1 MPFLSEQDL
10 EGNEG
15 EAEEEVLT
23 GWAKKE
29 AHALGGAGVGSR
41 AAHFCIWCLP
51 IHYNPVMNQRA
62 KHPTHC

>member
-41 AAHFCIWCLP
+41 AAHFCMVSSNSLQSS
-51 IHYNPVMNQRA
+51 YES
-62 KHPTHC
+62 KT

>member
-23 GWAKKE
+23 GRE
-29 AHALGGAGVGSR
+29 GSPCSRGAGVGSR

-51 IHYNPVMNQRA
+51 IRYNPVMNQRP